1 MTLEVDPENPL
12 AGRDISFS
20 LRGLQPWQSVEVEF
34 VDPRGVAAAWIT
46 ERELL
51 FPQQD
56 GVPVSKNT
64 LYADGS
70 GAVSWVR
77 VATKDT
83 EGAWSMRLTIN
94 GKTTTVSYSISQLQ
108 LPVEL
113 ETVGV
118 ELRRY
123 QGVATDTLYSALVPS
138 TLSVDLQGHL
148 IWVMDQ
154 LQQRLGLQS
163 SQIPTIYLMGNR
175 SIFEQVGEATATPV
189 GSEPGFFRSG
199 GIRPGIYMRTDF
211 FRTAIQRTLN
221 HEYIH
226 LVLEEASSGQ
236 ALPSWLNEGIAK
248 YYEQELG
255 LDGTRP
261 DATRIP
267 LYEAIDSVLSA
278 ARTNTLVP
286 LTTLES
292 HADWNARA
300 DTDLGIFQ
308 YAEAQMAV
316 RYLTETYGAA
326 APIDMVRAMG
336 TGAPL
341 AAAILE
347 VTKVQYANFREQFA
361 DWLKTYEDPRRAAV
375 IEYVQVLNGIMD
387 SWQEISRQR
396 AVEVGRQVS
405 LGQRVP
411 LQQEFLSDAQALLV
425 QLLNTSPPSQ
435 LQSLHQ
441 SAKQWLE
448 TVDRWLSLELEYFQT
463 SNGLILSEANDMIP
477 EVNGRQTM
485 VANAL
490 GAVVFVYNLE

>member
-1 MTLEVDPENPL
+1 MKVDPENPL

-20 LRGLQPWQSVEVEF
+20 LRGLEPWQAVEVEF
-34 VDPRGVAAAWIT
+34 IDPRGVAVAWVT

-51 FPQQD
+51 FPKQG
-56 GVPVSKNT
+56 GVPISKNT

-70 GAVSWVR
+70 GAVGWVR
-77 VATKDT
+77 VATMDT
-83 EGAWSMRLTIN
+83 EGAWSMRLIIN
-94 GKTTTVSYSISQLQ
+94 GETTTVSYSISQLQ
-108 LPVEL
+108 LPVGL

-138 TLSVDLQGHL
+138 TLAVDLQGHL
-148 IWVMDQ
+148 TWVMDQ

-163 SQIPTIYLMGNR
+163 NQIPTIYLMGNR
-175 SIFEQVGEATATPV
+175 NIFEQVGEATATSV

-221 HEYIH
+221 HEYVH
-226 LVLEEASSGQ
+226 LVLEEASSGR
-236 ALPSWLNEGIAK
+236 ALPAWLNEGIAK

-261 DATRIP
+261 DATRIL

-278 ARTNTLVP
+278 ARSNTLAP

-292 HADWNARA
+292 QAAWNARA

-308 YAEAQMAV
+308 YAESQMAV

-336 TGAPL
+336 TGSPL

-347 VTKVQYANFREQFA
+347 VTQVQYTDFGEQFA

-375 IEYVQVLNGIMD
+375 REYVQVLGGIMD
-387 SWQEISRQR
+387 SWQEISRRR

-411 LQQEFLSDAQALLV
+411 IQQEFLSDVQALLV

-441 SAKQWLE
+441 SAQQWLE

-463 SNGLILSEANDMIP
+463 SSGQKLTQANETIP
-477 EVNGRQTM
+477 EVNGRLTQ
-485 VANAL
+485 VSNNL
-490 GAVVFVYNLE
+490 GSVMFVYNLE